1 MEKLFPVYACKSAV
15 AGVHLCAAGKF
26 KKAFKT
32 LLQLFKTAAA

>member
-1 MEKLFPVYACKSAV
+1 MEKLFPAYGCKTAV

-32 LLQLFKTAAA
+32 FLQLFKTTAA